1 MRKPLWL
8 APALLL
14 ASCRSEQLVFQTPPA
29 TSVPVAA
36 TAPRVLADTT
46 LTATVAAARPSETAA
61 TAAPLAAPA
70 SHSLVPL
77 PAEPRPPRKA
87 QLRLPALS
95 NVFITKPLAKQL
107 AHRLRQRRSTEGT
120 AESGLGGIG
129 LFVIGVVLALLAGL
143 GALVNVIFS
152 VGFFTGVGCA
162 AAGLVVLFLLY
173 SLFSGG
179 KKKK

>member
-1 MRKPLWL
+1 LSKLLIAKPM
-8 APALLL
+8 
-14 ASCRSEQLVFQTPPA
+14 T
-29 TSVPVAA
+29 
-36 TAPRVLADTT
+36 
-46 LTATVAAARPSETAA
+46 
-61 TAAPLAAPA
+61 
-70 SHSLVPL
+70 
-77 PAEPRPPRKA
+77 
-87 QLRLPALS
+87 
-95 NVFITKPLAKQL
+95 KQL
-107 AHRLRQRRSTEGT
+107 AHRLRQRRSTEGA

-152 VGFFTGVGCA
+152 VGFFTGVGYA